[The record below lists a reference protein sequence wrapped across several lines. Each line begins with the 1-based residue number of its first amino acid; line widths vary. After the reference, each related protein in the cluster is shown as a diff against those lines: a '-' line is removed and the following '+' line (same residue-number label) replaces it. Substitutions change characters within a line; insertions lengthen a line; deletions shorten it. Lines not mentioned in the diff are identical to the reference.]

1 MDSKKI
7 QRINELAKIK
17 KIRELTADEKAEQ
30 QQLYKEYRAAIKQ
43 SLLNDL
49 SNVSVKNA
57 DGTIEE
63 VIKKDK

>member
-1 MDSKKI
+1 MDKKKI

-17 KIRELTADEKAEQ
+17 KARELTDAEKAEQ
-30 QQLYKEYRAAIKQ
+30 QELYKEYRAAIKQ

>member
-17 KIRELTADEKAEQ
+17 KMRELTDDEKTEQ
-30 QQLYKEYRAAIKQ
+30 QMLYKEYRAAIKQ

-49 SNVSVKNA
+49 SNVSVQNA

>member
-1 MDSKKI
+1 MDSKRI

-17 KIRELTADEKAEQ
+17 KTRELTADEKAEQ

>member
-17 KIRELTADEKAEQ
+17 KTRDLTADEKAEQ

>member
-17 KIRELTADEKAEQ
+17 KTRELTVDEKAEQ

>member
-49 SNVSVKNA
+49 SNVSVQNA

>member
-17 KIRELTADEKAEQ
+17 KMRELTADEKAEQ
-30 QQLYKEYRAAIKQ
+30 QVLYKEYRAAIKQ

-49 SNVSVKNA
+49 SNVSVQNA

>member
-17 KIRELTADEKAEQ
+17 KMRELTADEKAEQ
-30 QQLYKEYRAAIKQ
+30 QMLYKEYRAAIKQ

-49 SNVSVKNA
+49 SNVSVQNT

>member
-17 KIRELTADEKAEQ
+17 KMRELTADEKAEQ
-30 QQLYKEYRAAIKQ
+30 QELYKEYRAAIKQ

>member
-17 KIRELTADEKAEQ
+17 KLRELTADEKAEQ
-30 QQLYKEYRAAIKQ
+30 QELYKEYRAAIKQ

>member
-17 KIRELTADEKAEQ
+17 KMRELTADEKAEQ
-30 QQLYKEYRAAIKQ
+30 QMLYKEYRAAIKQ

-49 SNVSVKNA
+49 SNVSVQNA

>member
-17 KIRELTADEKAEQ
+17 KTRELTADEKAEQ